1 MDIQI
6 QLECWKVASLE
17 MKLGHSEN
25 EPPKE
30 KSGENSFH
38 LSFEARGI
46 EGLPDEF
53 VIAFDIT
60 IEGVELTLDLHMDF
74 FFKANQDLD
83 EEFKKSDFVKVS
95 APAIAFPYI
104 RSYISNLTLQS
115 GYPTVILPSIN
126 FVHLAKEKERKKNL
140 SQE

>member
-1 MDIQI
+1 M
-6 QLECWKVASLE
+6 
-17 MKLGHSEN
+17 
-25 EPPKE
+25 
-30 KSGENSFH
+30 
-38 LSFEARGI
+38 
-46 EGLPDEF
+46 PDEF

-126 FVHLAKEKERKKNL
+126 FVRLAKEKERKENL